1 MWLFRYFIL
10 IQLCLPNLAAAHSGL
25 PLPVSAPPTQTESP
39 TDFVDLSQDKF
50 EGKSLGKMLFWYKG
64 EETIEAVDTPA
75 FQELFI
81 RGKSDVINH
90 GYSSENFWYRIQFF
104 NPYPHVQSIHLHD
117 PHNVYA
123 EFEVYRGQ
131 ELIGRM
137 TQQDSLKKR
146 IVTIPLPPETMSTIY
161 IRKRTDAVVQQ
172 TTFTFWK
179 DYEELR
185 NSIHSSELRYQTV
198 VTMLLM
204 SVFLSATL
212 LVAYRKLIYLYY
224 LGYLL
229 SFVMFATWVWSV
241 YYVPHYM
248 KWGGILS
255 LFCVVFTALFVDEF
269 LEIKRY
275 SRRLHT
281 LFIVYAC
288 LSLGALA
295 FELVDPILRAYAGSI
310 LSIIIQAST
319 VWFGTYLFF
328 KYREAHLLIFNV
340 AFGSFLISGFIQM
353 LIWMGLIDSAENLLI
368 FYGVAA
374 ENFLMLLAIGHRI
387 VVTESARKESD
398 NLLMHSFQQLS
409 KVFYPHQIMQIRE
422 GRKVEQ
428 TMPVGE
434 KDACILHF
442 HIEGG
447 VDLMHEGYEEVVE
460 DFMVRCR
467 QLLMERYDPQ
477 RFQCNA
483 YMIREMGD
491 GFLCSIGYPFHQ
503 TGRMKSESAV
513 ELAERLIEE
522 FDGLVQSLDAPQK
535 IYCSIGIVRGP
546 VKSYFSRSG
555 RIRDDLWGRSIA
567 MASVYSES
575 SRPIF
580 ASRSINPSNIII
592 LHDAVFNSLPSSKR
606 QNYEILKIQGT
617 PELANRVLDGE
628 SLAFRT
634 FDKDSERFELR
645 EAS

>member
-10 IQLCLPNLAAAHSGL
+10 VHLFLPTLASAHSAL
-25 PLPVSAPPTQTESP
+25 PLAVSAPPAGEEIP
-39 TDFVDLSQDKF
+39 TDFVDLSRDKF
-50 EGKSLGKMLFWYKG
+50 DGKPLGTKLFWYKG
-64 EETIEAVDTPA
+64 EETIEALDNPPV
-75 FQELFI
+75 QERFI

-90 GYSSENFWYRIQFF
+90 GYSSSNFWYRIQFH
-104 NPYPHVQSIHLHD
+104 NPYTHVQSIHLHD

-123 EFEVYRGQ
+123 EFEVYRGK
-131 ELIGRM
+131 ELIGRLKE
-137 TQQDSLKKR
+137 QDSLKKR
-146 IVTIPLPPETMSTIY
+146 IVTIPLPPESMSTIY

-172 TTFTFWK
+172 TTFSFWK
-179 DYEELR
+179 DYEALR
-185 NSIHSSELRYQTV
+185 DSIHGSELRYQTV
-198 VTMLLM
+198 ITMLLM
-204 SVFLSATL
+204 SVFLSTTL

-241 YYVPHYM
+241 HYVPHYI

-275 SRRLHT
+275 SQRLHT

-288 LSLGALA
+288 LSVGALA
-295 FELVDPILRAYAGSI
+295 FELVNPIARAYAGSL
-310 LSIIIQAST
+310 LSIVIQATT

-328 KYREAHLLIFNV
+328 KYREVHLLIFNV
-340 AFGSFLISGFIQM
+340 AFGSFLISGFIQI

-387 VVTESARKESD
+387 VVTESARKEND

-422 GRKVEQ
+422 GRRVEQ

-503 TGRMKSESAV
+503 TGRLKSESAV
-513 ELAERLIEE
+513 ELAEKLIEE
-522 FDGLVQSLDAPQK
+522 FDALVLALDAPQR

-567 MASVYSES
+567 MASVYGES

-580 ASRSINPSNIII
+580 AARGMNHSNIII
-592 LHDAVFNSLPSSKR
+592 LHDAVFNSLPRSKR
-606 QNYEILKIQGT
+606 QNYEIMKIQGT

-634 FDKDSERFELR
+634 FDKESEQLPLR

>member
-25 PLPVSAPPTQTESP
+25 PLAVSAPPTQTESP

-64 EETIEAVDTPA
+64 EETIEAVDTPG
-75 FQELFI
+75 FQERFI

-90 GYSSENFWYRIQFF
+90 GYTSENFWYRIQFF

-146 IVTIPLPPETMSTIY
+146 IVTIPLPPKTMSTIY

-179 DYEELR
+179 DYDELR

-212 LVAYRKLIYLYY
+212 LIAYRKLIYLYY

-295 FELVDPILRAYAGSI
+295 FELVNPILRAYAGSI

-503 TGRMKSESAV
+503 TGRLKSESAV

-567 MASVYSES
+567 MASDYSES

-580 ASRSINPSNIII
+580 ASRSMNPSNIII

-634 FDKDSERFELR
+634 FDKDSERFEPR